1 MAEEIRRSEGIQLL
15 ETRALLPNTRP
26 RFEVPAGLS
35 GFEAFTVED
44 LGVAEE
50 VDGLLFTPCKDLCQ
64 SNEFLQ
70 LNKIQIK
77 NQYN

>member
-26 RFEVPAGLS
+26 RFEVPVGLS
-35 GFEAFTVED
+35 GFETFSVED
-44 LGVAEE
+44 LGMAEE
-50 VDGLLFTPCKDLCQ
+50 VDGLLFTPCKNSCQ
-64 SNEFLQ
+64 SNVFLQ

-77 NQYN
+77 DQYN